1 METIADR
8 MLRLIEQDAR
18 EKAGKLSRQILP
30 ARPQDKEEIIAGIEI
45 ERWLADSCGEI
56 LPDRPCQNR

>member
-8 MLRLIEQDAR
+8 LLRMIEQDAR
-18 EKAGKLSRQILP
+18 EKARKLSRQILP
-30 ARPQDKEEIIAGIEI
+30 ARPQDKEEIMAGIEI

-56 LPDRPCQNR
+56 LSDRSCQNR

>member
-18 EKAGKLSRQILP
+18 EKAGKLSRQILL
-30 ARPQDKEEIIAGIEI
+30 ARPQDKEEIMAGIEI
-45 ERWLADSCGEI
+45 ERWLADSCSEV
-56 LPDRPCQNR
+56 LTDQKCQFR